1 MFEIILAD
9 LQRTVRE
16 CGADCKVGLDLVI
29 RDCNTFYYRKTVSPN
44 LKLCAV
50 TT

>member
-9 LQRTVRE
+9 FQRTVHE
-16 CGADCKVGLDLVI
+16 YGAGCKVGLDLVI
-29 RDCNTFYYRKTVSPN
+29 RDCNTFYYRQTHWPDH
-44 LKLCAV
+44 KLSAM